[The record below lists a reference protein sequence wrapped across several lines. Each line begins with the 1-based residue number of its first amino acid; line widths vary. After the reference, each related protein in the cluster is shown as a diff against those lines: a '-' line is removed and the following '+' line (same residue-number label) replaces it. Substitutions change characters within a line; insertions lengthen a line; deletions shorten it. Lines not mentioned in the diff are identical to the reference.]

1 MTRHTIINIQQIRD
15 DICKRKAMPPFGP
28 DTSINRLKT
37 INETQRSFTLEVVES
52 LLGEIDVLSKSEW
65 TLADELVKA
74 QKRIAE
80 QERTNTA
87 QDDHI
92 NQQADRIE
100 CLEKQ
105 NNDLGKAIRAALPSL
120 SLPPAAS
127 DVLAERQ
134 RQTSVKGYTTQQD
147 DTYIE
152 GELAAAAI
160 SYIEPLAAAEYWPAD
175 WHDDSFKPS
184 DYRRNLVKACA
195 LLIAEIERIDR
206 QSEGSNDEPRIP
218 D

>member
-1 MTRHTIINIQQIRD
+1 M
-15 DICKRKAMPPFGP
+15 G
-28 DTSINRLKT
+28 
-37 INETQRSFTLEVVES
+37 
-52 LLGEIDVLSKSEW
+52 
-65 TLADELVKA
+65 
-74 QKRIAE
+74 
-80 QERTNTA
+80 
-87 QDDHI
+87 
-92 NQQADRIE
+92 
-100 CLEKQ
+100 
-105 NNDLGKAIRAALPSL
+105 AAPPSL
-120 SLPPAAS
+120 SLSPATS

-160 SYIEPLAAAEYWPAD
+160 SYIEPLAAEEYWPAD

>member
-37 INETQRSFTLEVVES
+37 INETQRSFTLEVVEL

-80 QERTNTA
+80 Q
-87 QDDHI
+87 
-92 NQQADRIE
+92 
-100 CLEKQ
+100 
-105 NNDLGKAIRAALPSL
+105 GKAIRAALPSFSL
-120 SLPPAAS
+120 SPAAS

-134 RQTSVKGYTTQQD
+134 RQISVKGYTTQQD

-160 SYIEPLAAAEYWPAD
+160 SYIEPLAAEEYWPAD

-206 QSEGSNDEPRIP
+206 QSEGNNDEPRIP

>member
-37 INETQRSFTLEVVES
+37 LNETQRSFTLEVVEL

-92 NQQADRIE
+92 NQQSDRIE
-100 CLEKQ
+100 CLEKK
-105 NNDLGKAIRAALPSL
+105 NNDLGKAIGAAPPSL
-120 SLPPAAS
+120 SLSPATS

-134 RQTSVKGYTTQQD
+134 RQTSVKGYTKQQD

-160 SYIEPLAAAEYWPAD
+160 SYIEPLAAEEYWPAD

-206 QSEGSNDEPRIP
+206 QTEGSNDEPRIP